1 MISRKFSQRN
11 PWSFN
16 RWWRFVCSA
25 TVPPS
30 MVSGAAAGRT
40 NLEVGSVS
48 RAQDGIFKNPRSL
61 FFPKNR
67 CQESSWRIPQGI
79 KRCNFTTQ
87 TMVDVPINGVVDVP
101 LAQTGE
107 GIAEC
112 ELLKWFV
119 QEGEEVEEFQ
129 PLCEVQS
136 DKATIEIT
144 SRYRGRVSEVLHV
157 PGNIVKVGETL
168 LKMVVDDT
176 AFSNQSS
183 EASEVIKA
191 QDSNISEL
199 KDADSGLRKPKVG
212 GVLSTPAVR
221 NFAKQ
226 LGVNI
231 EDVHGTGEEGR
242 VLKEDILNYAARVG
256 VLKENLASVNSFS
269 ADQIL
274 EGDQIFPSSSST
286 YGWEFE
292 DRTIPLRG
300 FQRAMFKS
308 MTLAAKIPHFH
319 YVDEINCDAL
329 VELKA
334 SFQKENSNS
343 GLKYT
348 FLPVLIKSLSMALS
362 KYPMLNSSFSEEL
375 QEVTLKGSHNIGI
388 AMATPHGLVVPNIK
402 KVQSLSIMEV
412 TKELARLQELALANK
427 LSSDDIS
434 GGTIS
439 LSNIGAIG
447 GKFGSPL
454 INVPEVSIIAMGR
467 IQKTPQFDEDGNV
480 YPASIMTVNIGAD
493 HRVLDGATVAKFCN
507 EWKLFIEKPELLML
521 RMR

>member
-1 MISRKFSQRN
+1 MIRRKFSQKN
-11 PWSFN
+11 PWSFSQ
-16 RWWRFVCSA
+16 WWRFVCSA

-30 MVSGAAAGRT
+30 MASGAAART
-40 NLEVGSVS
+40 TDLQLGSVS
-48 RAQDGIFKNPRSL
+48 RAQYCNLKNSRTL
-61 FFPKNR
+61 FFPMNR
-67 CQESSWRIPQGI
+67 CLESSWSIPLGI
-79 KRCNFTTQ
+79 KGCKFTTQ
-87 TMVDVPINGVVDVP
+87 TMADVPINGVVDVP

-144 SRYRGRVSEVLHV
+144 SRYKGRVSKVLHV
-157 PGNIVKVGETL
+157 PGNIVKVGDTL
-168 LKMVVDDT
+168 LKMVVDEN
-176 AFSNQSS
+176 AFFSQSS

-191 QDSNISEL
+191 QDSDISEQE
-199 KDADSGLRKPKVG
+199 DSDSGLRKPKVG

-226 LGVNI
+226 LGVNL
-231 EDVHGTGEEGR
+231 EDVYGTGEEGR
-242 VLKEDILNYAARVG
+242 VLKEDILNYAAHVG
-256 VLKENLASVNSFS
+256 VLKESVASINSASAEQNLV
-269 ADQIL
+269 
-274 EGDQIFPSSSST
+274 GDQIFPSISST
-286 YGWEFE
+286 YGWEYE

-300 FQRAMFKS
+300 FQRAMVKY
-308 MTLAAKIPHFH
+308 MTLAAKIPHFY

-329 VELKA
+329 VKLKA
-334 SFQKENSNS
+334 SFQKENSDS
-343 GLKYT
+343 GIKYT

-362 KYPMLNSSFSEEL
+362 KYPMLNSCFNEEL

-402 KVQSLSIMEV
+402 KVQSLSILEI
-412 TKELARLQELALANK
+412 TKELARLQDLALANK
-427 LSSDDIS
+427 LSSNDIS
-434 GGTIS
+434 GGTFT

-467 IQKTPQFDEDGNV
+467 IQKIPQFDEDGNV

-507 EWKLFIEKPELLML
+507 EWKLLIEKPELLML
-521 RMR
+521 HMR

>member
-1 MISRKFSQRN
+1 MICRKIYQKN
-11 PWSFN
+11 PWSFSQWC
-16 RWWRFVCSA
+16 RCVYSA

-30 MVSGAAAGRT
+30 SVADAAARSSSF
-40 NLEVGSVS
+40 EMGSLS
-48 RAQDGIFKNPRSL
+48 RVQATIFTNPRTL
-61 FFPKNR
+61 FFLSNR
-67 CQESSWRIPQGI
+67 YEGNALNTSFGI
-79 KRCNFTTQ
+79 KGCKFTTQ
-87 TMVDVPINGVVDVP
+87 TMVDLPIGGVVDVP

-119 QEGEEVEEFQ
+119 QEGDQVEEFQ

-144 SRYRGRVSEVLHV
+144 SRYTGKVLKFLHV

-168 LKMVVDDT
+168 LKMVVDEN
-176 AFSNQSS
+176 AFSNQCF
-183 EASEVIKA
+183 EASEVMKA
-191 QDSNISEL
+191 QGSNVSEL
-199 KDADSGLRKPKVG
+199 DVVDLGLRKAKIG
-212 GVLSTPAVR
+212 GVLATPAVR

-231 EDVHGTGEEGR
+231 EDVHGTGKEGR
-242 VLKEDILNYAARVG
+242 VLKEDVLSYAASEG
-256 VLKENLASVNSFS
+256 ILKESSASS
-269 ADQIL
+269 AEQYL
-274 EGDQIFPSSSST
+274 QGDQKFSDISSAH
-286 YGWEFE
+286 GWEYE
-292 DRTIPLRG
+292 DKTIPVRG
-300 FQRAMFKS
+300 FQRAMVKS

-319 YVDEINCDAL
+319 YVDEINCNAL

-334 SFQKENSNS
+334 SFQKRI
-343 GLKYT
+343 
-348 FLPVLIKSLSMALS
+348 LI
-362 KYPMLNSSFSEEL
+362 
-375 QEVTLKGSHNIGI
+375 QEVTLKGSVLSKFEMGSHNIGI

-402 KVQSLSIMEV
+402 KVQSLSILEF
-412 TKELARLQELALANK
+412 
-427 LSSDDIS
+427 DDIS
-434 GGTIS
+434 GGTTT

-467 IQKTPQFDEDGNV
+467 IQKIPQFDEDGNV

-493 HRVLDGATVAKFCN
+493 HRVLDGATVARFCN

-521 RMR
+521 HMR